1 VFFVLGQYKSAKA
14 RLKNQ
19 SGLVR
24 QVDMEAARKISLK
37 QKVHSFISDMTQVQK
52 MIEEKKLTQEASL
65 ATLVIESQRLLRAL
79 HQVTVSEELLS
90 RVENLYESHASKY
103 NEILQLLICER
114 IQQVSERGQTTF
126 FKEDGYRESESAL
139 FQRHASRGREDV

>member
-79 HQVTVSEELLS
+79 HQVAVSEELLS

-114 IQQVSERGQTTF
+114 IQQVSERGKTTF
-126 FKEDGYRESESAL
+126 FKEDGYRESEAAL
-139 FQRHASRGREDV
+139 FERHASRG

>member
-1 VFFVLGQYKSAKA
+1 
-14 RLKNQ
+14 
-19 SGLVR
+19 
-24 QVDMEAARKISLK
+24 MEAARKISLK

-65 ATLVIESQRLLRAL
+65 ATLVIESKRLLRAL

-114 IQQVSERGQTTF
+114 IQQVSERGKTTF
-126 FKEDGYRESESAL
+126 FKEDGYRESEAAL
-139 FQRHASRGREDV
+139 FERHASRGREDV

>member
-1 VFFVLGQYKSAKA
+1 
-14 RLKNQ
+14 
-19 SGLVR
+19 
-24 QVDMEAARKISLK
+24 MEAARKISLK

-65 ATLVIESQRLLRAL
+65 ATLVIESQRLLREL
-79 HQVTVSEELLS
+79 HQVEELLS